1 MKKMLTYVPA
11 FLFSLLLLT
20 TKPSGIIVA
29 GFVFLVVLVMIAK
42 YSRSQQEKETLV
54 FDERVQRNTTT
65 WRLRTMYGFNSLL
78 LLILLLNEQGI
89 LTVDISI
96 NGIMIYLMIY
106 LTFTLLIPFYVIQT
120 ILRCSNSVP
129 RCRSKK

>member
-11 FLFSLLLLT
+11 FLFSLLLLI

-42 YSRSQQEKETLV
+42 YSRSQQEKENLV

-65 WRLRTMYGFNSLL
+65 WRLRTMYGLNSLL
-78 LLILLLNEQGI
+78 LLILLLNEQGS

-96 NGIMIYLMIY
+96 NGIMIYLM
-106 LTFTLLIPFYVIQT
+106 FTLLIPFYVIPT
-120 ILRCSNSVP
+120 IIDYF
-129 RCRSKK
+129 

>member
-11 FLFSLLLLT
+11 FLFSLLLLI

-29 GFVFLVVLVMIAK
+29 GFVFLVVLMVIAK

-78 LLILLLNEQGI
+78 LLLEKL
-89 LTVDISI
+89 SI
-96 NGIMIYLMIY
+96 I
-106 LTFTLLIPFYVIQT
+106 
-120 ILRCSNSVP
+120 
-129 RCRSKK
+129 KA

>member
-11 FLFSLLLLT
+11 FLFSLLLLI

-106 LTFTLLIPFYVIQT
+106 LTFTLLIPFYVIPT
-120 ILRCSNSVP
+120 IIDYF
-129 RCRSKK
+129 

>member
-11 FLFSLLLLT
+11 FLFSLLLLI

-29 GFVFLVVLVMIAK
+29 GFVFLVVLMVIAK

-106 LTFTLLIPFYVIQT
+106 LTFTLLIPFYVIPT
-120 ILRCSNSVP
+120 IIDYF
-129 RCRSKK
+129 

>member
-1 MKKMLTYVPA
+1 MKKMLTYVQA
-11 FLFSLLLLT
+11 FLFSLLLLI

-29 GFVFLVVLVMIAK
+29 GFVFLVVLMVIAK

-96 NGIMIYLMIY
+96 NGIMIYL
-106 LTFTLLIPFYVIQT
+106 TFTLLIPFYVIPT
-120 ILRCSNSVP
+120 IIDYF
-129 RCRSKK
+129 

>member
-120 ILRCSNSVP
+120 IIDYF
-129 RCRSKK
+129 

>member
-106 LTFTLLIPFYVIQT
+106 LTFTLLIPFYVIPT
-120 ILRCSNSVP
+120 IIDYF
-129 RCRSKK
+129 

>member
-11 FLFSLLLLT
+11 FLFSLLLLI

-120 ILRCSNSVP
+120 IIDYF
-129 RCRSKK
+129 